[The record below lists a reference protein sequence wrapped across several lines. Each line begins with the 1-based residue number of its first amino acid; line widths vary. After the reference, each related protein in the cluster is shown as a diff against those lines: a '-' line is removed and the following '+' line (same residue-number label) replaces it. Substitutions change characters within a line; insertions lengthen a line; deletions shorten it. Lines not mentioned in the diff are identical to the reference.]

1 MSEQLREA
9 LSAIVDGEASN
20 FELRRVLDEI
30 SKEESLQTTWRNYHL
45 MRSAMQ
51 GENTTNVAAM
61 SDRIWAELDF
71 DNDADVSG
79 QPAAEVAAEVSEQ
92 PKRGWGVALGSGA
105 IAAAVAAVL
114 LVGGYLPGVDQG
126 DAASQVAQDDGSA
139 TLVNPLITQGVA
151 GDGVQNATYTNEIG
165 QDADATFQQAVTQTV
180 AEEDIDYGEGFISLA
195 DMTPQQRA
203 HAEGR
208 VIRHAQQRGM
218 NNSNLMNFAKMI
230 TYQK

>member
-30 SKEESLQTTWRNYHL
+30 SKDESLQTTWRNYHV

-51 GENTTNVAAM
+51 GENTTNVGAM

-71 DNDADVSG
+71 DSDADVSG
-79 QPAAEVAAEVSEQ
+79 SPAAEVETKESEQ
-92 PKRGWGVALGSGA
+92 PPRRWGVALGSGA

-114 LVGGYLPGVDQG
+114 LVGGYLPGAGQG
-126 DAASQVAQDDGSA
+126 DAASQVAQDGRDGVHQAS
-139 TLVNPLITQGVA
+139 TLITTGAEVGLIPQPALPVE
-151 GDGVQNATYTNEIG
+151 VL
-165 QDADATFQQAVTQTV
+165 AD
-180 AEEDIDYGEGFISLA
+180 ENIDYGEGFISLA

-218 NNSNLMNFAKMI
+218 NNSNLMNFTKMI